1 MLPRYSIIIPS
12 RLGMP
17 YLDYA
22 LKSVLAYPRSDME
35 VILSIDGV
43 DARTEALVSKI
54 TDIRVKVIRPI
65 EGLSMSEH
73 WDFAQTFATGKWQ
86 MFLGQDDLL
95 MQGFSELFDYLTNE
109 AEGLGLNVV
118 VARRAYVTWYPVK
131 DRELKSLHY
140 WRSDE
145 VQVRDSLKFVEE
157 ALTSD
162 ISYHAG
168 PQMYTTT
175 LVSKELISK
184 IRDAQS
190 DSLILGHPQDSF
202 LAASILKFSDRFLW
216 SGKPFSFVGTS
227 DKSAGL
233 AISNHSLNVDVSK
246 IADSYLRS
254 INSSKSIAY
263 SSKVD
268 FRHGINARYFYD
280 SIKEVWP
287 SALPL
292 LSKNVKI
299 DANIIAGYLDSKV
312 TDLTIKQV
320 CTNNRALVIKYL
332 IALLIR
338 ISRRVSAVSLG
349 IVVFFTGHV
358 LAKRISLQT
367 FATVEDND
375 ELFHLAMSVKI

>member
-12 RLGMP
+12 HLGMP

-22 LKSVLAYPRSDME
+22 LQSVLAYPRSDME

-43 DARTEALVSKI
+43 DAHTEALVTKI
-54 TDIRVKVIRPI
+54 SDIRVKVIRPI
-65 EGLSMSEH
+65 ERLSMSEH

-118 VARRAYVTWYPVK
+118 VARRAYVTWFPVK
-131 DRELKSLHY
+131 DRELKSLQY

-145 VQVRDSLKFVEE
+145 FQVRDSLKFVEE
-157 ALTSD
+157 ALTSA
-162 ISYHAG
+162 ISYHSG

-175 LVSKELISK
+175 LVSKQLISK

-190 DSLILGHPQDSF
+190 GTLILGHPQDSF

-254 INSSKSIAY
+254 VSSSKSITY

-292 LSKNVKI
+292 SGTNVKI

-312 TDLTIKQV
+312 RDLTIKQV
-320 CTNNRALVIKYL
+320 CTNNRSLIIKYL
-332 IALLIR
+332 MALLIR
-338 ISRRVSAVSLG
+338 ISRRISSISLE
-349 IVVFFTGHV
+349 IVVFFTGNF
-358 LAKRISLQT
+358 LAKRIFLKT
-367 FATVEDND
+367 FASVEDND
-375 ELFHLAMSVKI
+375 ELFRLAMSVKS

>member
-1 MLPRYSIIIPS
+1 
-12 RLGMP
+12 
-17 YLDYA
+17 
-22 LKSVLAYPRSDME
+22 
-35 VILSIDGV
+35 
-43 DARTEALVSKI
+43 
-54 TDIRVKVIRPI
+54 
-65 EGLSMSEH
+65 MSEH
-73 WDFAQTFATGKWQ
+73 WDYAQTFATGKWQ

-95 MQGFSELFDYLTNE
+95 MQGFSELFDSLTNE

-118 VARRAYVTWYPVK
+118 VARRAYVTWFPVK
-131 DRELKSLHY
+131 DRDLKSLHY

-162 ISYHAG
+162 ISYHSG

-184 IRDAQS
+184 IRGAQS
-190 DSLILGHPQDSF
+190 GSLILGHPQDSF

-254 INSSKSIAY
+254 VSSSKSIAY

-312 TDLTIKQV
+312 KDLTIEQV
-320 CTNNRALVIKYL
+320 CTNNRSLIIKYL

-338 ISRRVSAVSLG
+338 ISRRISAISLE
-349 IVVFFTGHV
+349 IVVFFTGNF
-358 LAKRISLQT
+358 LAKRIFLQT
-367 FATVEDND
+367 FDSVEDND
-375 ELFHLAMSVKI
+375 ELFRLAMSVKS